1 MGCLLSGLLAIG
13 CAAGADAPPINP
25 FPPPLAVETAGQW
38 TFAQGTEG
46 WSAQNECTLES
57 GDGALRVRSTG
68 NDPYFHRALDVP
80 GGEFSLVLKA
90 RSRTAGPGAIFWTT
104 DRSPQRGND
113 KLAHFEMI
121 HDGAWHEHRVRLR
134 APGKLTDLRID
145 PGTAPG
151 EVEIDEIRLV
161 RETPHPLEIERVEV
175 ADERVRF
182 TVRNHSEQA
191 QTLSFHGEEH
201 TIEGGGVLAVDRPV
215 AGRRP
220 LEPVT
225 LRIELEGFPPIA
237 RTVFLHHPEAAGGA
251 EWVEVPQLGQGEPP
265 VPALV
270 PMQSMGTRDTR
281 GAVKA
286 CVTADGSLVHVER
299 DGRLAA
305 ICGPLVLVDGELPA
319 LKVVDRGPPL
329 RLAGEGIEASLA
341 IDGDVLSVSIHSEKP
356 CEGPV
361 VRVPGALEQGLF
373 AGLEYLGR
381 GELSSSTLDVETDE
395 HLRFAPD
402 PMKVTMPLM
411 AVVTRNEKGDGAN
424 LCDDQRCASVPASGP
439 FRQISPVPFF
449 VAVSWDDMTLQ
460 PVYAVPNFFDGTADH
475 RMALRGRKIEAFVRV
490 AGGPLEEAILW
501 GVRRRGLPPLPEP
514 PRSRDEQRAL
524 CIRALSGPLKSDAGW
539 GHCVEDRWP
548 RRPFA
553 DIASTVWRLTGEVP
567 DFPQF
572 VPGGSHIR
580 NESMYFVTGRAGEWL
595 EHHRQAARR
604 IIARQQPDGSFR
616 YQGKYARGH
625 FEDTASGHCA
635 RPAAQLL
642 EHAWATGDPEA
653 LEAGLRALE
662 YIKRFRTPRGAQV
675 WEVPL
680 HTPDVLASA
689 WLVWAYVRGYELT
702 GRREHLDEARRWA
715 LSGVPFVYL
724 WGERPMMRYATIPV
738 YGATN
743 WKAPCWIGRPVQW
756 CGLVY
761 AYGLTLLAPYDD
773 ALDWRRLARGILISG
788 QQQQYPDGQYA
799 GLLPDSIDIKT
810 GRRFAWNINPCNLV
824 SLGAALDGRPDHLSV
839 AANGKHRVAAP
850 FPVTIRDGAAH
861 IEGRAGVKYQVVVDG
876 DRVVDVASKGQD
888 VVALE

>member
-1 MGCLLSGLLAIG
+1 MGCLLSGLLAMG
-13 CAAGADAPPINP
+13 CAPGADAPPINP
-25 FPPPLAVETAGQW
+25 FPRPVVVETAGHW
-38 TFAQGTEG
+38 TFDQGAEG
-46 WSAQNECTLES
+46 WSAQNECTLET
-57 GDGALRVRSTG
+57 GGGVLCVRSTG

-80 GGEFSLVLKA
+80 GGEFNLVLKA
-90 RSRTAGPGAIFWTT
+90 RGRTAGHGSIFWTT
-104 DRSPQRGND
+104 DRSPVRGND

-121 HDGAWHEHRVRLR
+121 HDGAWHEYRVRLR

-151 EVEIDEIRLV
+151 EVEIAEIRLV
-161 RETPHPLEIERVEV
+161 RETLHPLEIEPVEV
-175 ADERVRF
+175 AEGCVRF
-182 TVRNHSEQA
+182 TVRNHGEQA
-191 QTLSFHGEEH
+191 QTFSADGEKH
-201 TIEGGGVLAVDRPV
+201 TIEGAGTLAVDRPV

-225 LRIELEGFPPIA
+225 LRLELEGFTPIA
-237 RTVFLHHPEAAGGA
+237 RTVFLHHAEAADAA
-251 EWVEVPQLGQGEPP
+251 EWVEVPQVGQASSLPGKQDARPTLE
-265 VPALV
+265 A
-270 PMQSMGTRDTR
+270 R
-281 GAVKA
+281 
-286 CVTADGSLVHVER
+286 VTADGSLVHVER

-305 ICGPLVLVDGELPA
+305 FCGPLVVVDGELPA

-329 RLAGEGIEASLA
+329 RLAGEGIEVSLA
-341 IDGDVLSVSIHSEKP
+341 IDGDVLTVSIRSEKP

-361 VRVPGALEQGLF
+361 VRVPGSLEQGLF

-381 GELSSSTLDVETDE
+381 GERSSSTLDVETDE
-395 HLRFAPD
+395 HVRFAPD

-424 LCDDQRCASVPASGP
+424 LCEGPSGP
-439 FRQISPVPFF
+439 FRQVSPVPFF
-449 VAVSWDDMTLQ
+449 VALSWDDMTLQ

-475 RMALRGRKIEAFVRV
+475 RMALRGRKIDASIRV

-501 GVRRRGLPPLPEP
+501 GVRRQELPALPEP
-514 PRSRDEQRAL
+514 PRNAEEQRAL
-524 CIRALSGPLKSDAGW
+524 CLRALNGPLRSDAGW

-553 DIASTVWRLTGEVP
+553 DVASTVWRLTGEVP

-580 NESMYFVTGRAGEWL
+580 NESIYFVTGRAGEWL
-595 EHHRQAARR
+595 ERHRQAARG

-625 FEDTASGHCA
+625 FEDTSSGHCA

-642 EHAWATGDPEA
+642 EYARATGDGEA
-653 LEAGLRALE
+653 LEAGLRTLD
-662 YIKRFRTPRGAQV
+662 YMRRFRTPRGAQV

-689 WLVWAYVRGYELT
+689 HLVWAYVRGYELS
-702 GRREHLDEARRWA
+702 GRREYLDEARRWA

-761 AYGLTLLAPYDD
+761 AYALTLLAPHDD

-788 QQQQYPDGQYA
+788 QQQQYPDGPYA
-799 GLLPDSIDIKT
+799 GLLPDSIDLKT
-810 GRRFAWNINPCNLV
+810 GRRFPWNINPCNLV
-824 SLGAALDGRPDHLSV
+824 SLEMALDGRVDHLSV
-839 AANGKHRVAAP
+839 AADEKRRVAAP

-861 IEGRAGVKYQVVVDG
+861 VEGREGVKYQVVVDG
-876 DRVVDVASKGQD
+876 QRVIDVESKGQD
-888 VVALE
+888 VVPLE

>member
-1 MGCLLSGLLAIG
+1 MGCLLSGLLAVG
-13 CAAGADAPPINP
+13 CVLGADAPPINP
-25 FPPPLAVETAGQW
+25 FPRPVTSETVAQW
-38 TFAQGTEG
+38 TFDRGAEG
-46 WSAQNECTLES
+46 WSAQNECALEA
-57 GDGALRVRSTG
+57 GGGVLRVRSTG
-68 NDPYFHRALDVP
+68 NDPYFHLPLDVP
-80 GGEFSLVLKA
+80 GGEFSLALKA
-90 RSRTAGPGAIFWTT
+90 RGRTAGPGQVFWTT

-121 HDGAWHEHRVRLR
+121 HDGAWHEYGVRLR

-161 RETPHPLEIERVEV
+161 RETPHPLQIERVEV
-175 ADERVRF
+175 GDRRVRF

-191 QTLSFHGEEH
+191 RTFSVDGKKH
-201 TIEGGGVLAVDRPV
+201 TIEGTGTLAIDRPV
-215 AGRRP
+215 AGPHP

-225 LRIELEGFPPIA
+225 LRLELEGFSPIG
-237 RTVFLHHPEAAGGA
+237 RTVFLHHPEAADAA
-251 EWVEVPQLGQGEPP
+251 EWLEVPQIGQGERS
-265 VPALV
+265 VSVRV
-270 PMQSMGTRDTR
+270 PMRSMGTR
-281 GAVKA
+281 GGVKA
-286 CVTADGSLVHVER
+286 RVTADGSLVHVER

-305 ICGPLVLVDGELPA
+305 FCGPLVLVDGELPA
-319 LKVVDRGPPL
+319 LKVADRGPPL
-329 RLAGEGIEASLA
+329 RLAGKGIEVSLA
-341 IDGDVLSVSIHSEKP
+341 LDGDVLAVSIRSEKP

-361 VRVPGALEQGLF
+361 VRVPGPLEQGLL

-381 GELSSSTLDVETDE
+381 GERSSSTLDVETDE
-395 HLRFAPD
+395 HVRFAPD

-411 AVVTRNEKGDGAN
+411 AAVTRNEKGDGAN
-424 LCDDQRCASVPASGP
+424 LPERPGGCFA
-439 FRQISPVPFF
+439 QISPVPFF
-449 VAVSWDDMTLQ
+449 VAVSWDDTALQ

-475 RMALRGRKIEAFVRV
+475 RMALRGRKIAAWVRV
-490 AGGPLEEAILW
+490 AGGPLEDAIRW

-514 PRSRDEQRAL
+514 PRSPEEQRAL
-524 CIRALSGPLKSDAGW
+524 CLRALNGPLKSDAGW

-553 DIASTVWRLTGEVP
+553 DVASTVWRLTGDVP

-572 VPGGSHIR
+572 VPGGSHVR
-580 NESMYFVTGRAGEWL
+580 NESIYFATGRAGEWL
-595 EHHRQAARR
+595 EHHRQAARA

-642 EHAWATGDPEA
+642 EHAWATGDAEA
-653 LEAGLRALE
+653 LEAGLRTLE
-662 YIKRFRTPRGAQV
+662 FMKRFRTPRGAQV

-689 WLVWAYVRGYELT
+689 WLVWAYVRGYELS
-702 GRREHLDEARRWA
+702 GRREYLDEARRWA

-761 AYGLTLLAPYDD
+761 AYALTLLAPHDD

-788 QQQQYPDGQYA
+788 QQQQYPDGRLA
-799 GLLPDSIDIKT
+799 GLLPDSIDLKT
-810 GRRFAWNINPCNLV
+810 GRRFPWNINPCNLV
-824 SLGAALDGRPDHLSV
+824 SLQTALDGRVDHLSV
-839 AANGKHRVAAP
+839 AADAKHRVVAP

-861 IEGRAGVKYQVVVDG
+861 VEGRAGVKYQVVVDG
-876 DRVVDVASKGQD
+876 ERIVDVKSKGQD

>member
-1 MGCLLSGLLAIG
+1 MGCLLSGLLAMG
-13 CAAGADAPPINP
+13 CALGADATPINP
-25 FPPPLAVETAGQW
+25 FPRPTTSEAVAKW
-38 TFAQGTEG
+38 TFDEGAEG
-46 WSAQNECTLES
+46 WSAQNECTLEA
-57 GDGALRVRSTG
+57 DGGLLRVRSTG
-68 NDPYFHRALDVP
+68 NDSYFHLPLDVP
-80 GGEFSLVLKA
+80 GGEFSLVVKA
-90 RSRTAGPGAIFWTT
+90 RSRTAGPGQVFWTT
-104 DRSPQRGND
+104 DRSPQRSND

-121 HDGAWHEHRVRLR
+121 HDGAWHEYRARLR

-151 EVEIDEIRLV
+151 EVEIDQIRLL
-161 RETPHPLEIERVEV
+161 RETPHPLQIERVEV
-175 ADERVRF
+175 ADGRVRF

-191 QTLSFHGEEH
+191 QTFSAEGEKH
-201 TIEGGGVLAVDRPV
+201 TIEGTGTLAVDRP
-215 AGRRP
+215 ADGRRP
-220 LEPVT
+220 LEAVT
-225 LRIELEGFPPIA
+225 LRIEMEGFPPVG
-237 RTVFLHHPEAAGGA
+237 RTVFLHHPEAADAA
-251 EWVEVPQLGQGEPP
+251 EWVEVPQIGQGEPP
-265 VPALV
+265 VPAAV
-270 PMQSMGTRDTR
+270 PMRSMGTRE
-281 GAVKA
+281 VLKA
-286 CVTADGSLVHVER
+286 RVTADGSLVHAER

-305 ICGPLVLVDGELPA
+305 FCGPLVHIDGELPA
-319 LKVVDRGPPL
+319 LKVADRGPPL
-329 RLAGEGIEASLA
+329 RLKGKGIEVSLA
-341 IDGDVLSVSIHSEKP
+341 LNGDVLAVSIRSEKP

-361 VRVPGALEQGLF
+361 VRVPGPLEQGLF

-381 GELSSSTLDVETDE
+381 GERSSSTLDVETDE

-411 AVVTRNEKGDGAN
+411 AAVTDGA
-424 LCDDQRCASVPASGP
+424 SVAL
-439 FRQISPVPFF
+439 
-449 VAVSWDDMTLQ
+449 SWDDMALQ

-475 RMALRGRKIEAFVRV
+475 RMALRGRKIEAYVRV
-490 AGGPLEEAILW
+490 GSGPLEDAILW
-501 GVRRRGLPPLPEP
+501 AVRRRGLPPLPEP
-514 PRSRDEQRAL
+514 PRSPDEQRAL
-524 CIRALSGPLKSDAGW
+524 CLRALNGPLKSDAGW

-572 VPGGSHIR
+572 VPSGSHVR
-580 NESMYFVTGRAGEWL
+580 NESIYFVTGGAGEWL
-595 EHHRQAARR
+595 ERHRQAARG
-604 IIARQQPDGSFR
+604 IIARQHPDGSFR

-642 EHAWATGDPEA
+642 EHAWATGDAEA
-653 LEAGLRALE
+653 LAAGLRTLE
-662 YIKRFRTPRGAQV
+662 YMKRFRTPRGAQV

-689 WLVWAYVRGYELT
+689 YLVWAYVRGYELT
-702 GRREHLDEARRWA
+702 GKTEYLDEARRWA

-761 AYGLTLLAPYDD
+761 AYALALLAPHDD
-773 ALDWRRLARGILISG
+773 ALDWRRLSRGILISG
-788 QQQQYPDGQYA
+788 QQQQYPDGQLA
-799 GLLPDSIDIKT
+799 GLLPDSIDLST
-810 GRRFAWNINPCNLV
+810 GRRFPWNINPCNLV
-824 SLGAALDGRPDHLSV
+824 SLEMALDGRVDHLSV
-839 AANGKHRVAAP
+839 AADGKHRVVAP

-861 IEGRAGVKYQVVVDG
+861 VVGRAGVKYQVVVDG
-876 DRVVDVASKGQD
+876 QRVVDVESKGQD

>member
-1 MGCLLSGLLAIG
+1 
-13 CAAGADAPPINP
+13 
-25 FPPPLAVETAGQW
+25 
-38 TFAQGTEG
+38 
-46 WSAQNECTLES
+46 
-57 GDGALRVRSTG
+57 
-68 NDPYFHRALDVP
+68 
-80 GGEFSLVLKA
+80 
-90 RSRTAGPGAIFWTT
+90 
-104 DRSPQRGND
+104 
-113 KLAHFEMI
+113 
-121 HDGAWHEHRVRLR
+121 
-134 APGKLTDLRID
+134 
-145 PGTAPG
+145 
-151 EVEIDEIRLV
+151 
-161 RETPHPLEIERVEV
+161 
-175 ADERVRF
+175 
-182 TVRNHSEQA
+182 
-191 QTLSFHGEEH
+191 
-201 TIEGGGVLAVDRPV
+201 
-215 AGRRP
+215 
-220 LEPVT
+220 
-225 LRIELEGFPPIA
+225 
-237 RTVFLHHPEAAGGA
+237 
-251 EWVEVPQLGQGEPP
+251 
-265 VPALV
+265 
-270 PMQSMGTRDTR
+270 MQSMGTRDTR

-305 ICGPLVLVDGELPA
+305 ICGPLVHVEGELPA
-319 LKVVDRGPPL
+319 LKVADRGAPL
-329 RLAGEGIEASLA
+329 RLAGEGIEVSLA
-341 IDGDVLSVSIHSEKP
+341 VDGDVLCVSIHSEKP

-361 VRVPGALEQGLF
+361 VRVLGPLEQGLF

-381 GELSSSTLDVETDE
+381 GERSSSTLDVETGE
-395 HLRFAPD
+395 HVRFAPD

-411 AVVTRNEKGDGAN
+411 AAVTDR
-424 LCDDQRCASVPASGP
+424 AS
-439 FRQISPVPFF
+439 

-475 RMALRGRKIEAFVRV
+475 RMALRGREIEAFVRI

-501 GVRRRGLPPLPEP
+501 GVRRRGLPSLPEP
-514 PRSRDEQRAL
+514 PRNPAEQRAL
-524 CIRALSGPLKSDAGW
+524 CLRALDGPLKNDAGW

-580 NESMYFVTGRAGEWL
+580 NESIYFVTGRAGEWL
-595 EHHRQAARR
+595 AHHRQAARAT
-604 IIARQQPDGSFR
+604 IARQQPDGSFR

-642 EHAWATGDPEA
+642 EHAWATGDREA

-689 WLVWAYVRGYELT
+689 WLVWAYVRGYELS
-702 GRREHLDEARRWA
+702 GRREYLDEARRWA

-724 WGERPMMRYATIPV
+724 WGERPMMRYATVPV

-761 AYGLTLLAPYDD
+761 AYALTLLAPYDD
-773 ALDWRRLARGILISG
+773 TLDWRRLARGILISG
-788 QQQQYPDGQYA
+788 EQQQYPDGQYA
-799 GLLPDSIDIKT
+799 GLLPDSIDIRT

-824 SLGAALDGRPDHLSV
+824 SLGAVLDGRPDHLSV

-850 FPVTIRDGAAH
+850 FPVTIRDGAGH
-861 IEGRAGVKYQVVVDG
+861 IDGRAGVKYQVVVNG
-876 DRVVDVASKGQD
+876 QRIVDVESKGQD
-888 VVALE
+888 VVALD